1 MQTSEEQWAASGA
14 GEEGGGRGPDW
25 KLQRQ
30 GGPCGLVSHGRV
42 LVLLQVQSD
51 AV

>member
-14 GEEGGGRGPDW
+14 GEEGRGRSPDQ

-30 GGPCGLVSHGRV
+30 GGPRGLVSHGRV